1 METKIHPKNN
11 ASCISKVCLI
21 WLVKF
26 YWDTL
31 QQINSTQQYF
41 KQPNDFKITRSFKLL
56 EGHWKKERM
65 KENPS
70 FFKCLI
76 KTYLNEYLKVLSC
89 LLLSMSCVL
98 VQSILIGE
106 FITYTLDK
114 HEYLTSLLICASIT
128 FCSLISTL
136 GNEKMF
142 LSAGEL
148 SIRIRANC
156 SQIIFNKVL
165 CTRLIDLDSGKVPL
179 IVQLLNTDCGFFMQ
193 LCMTTY
199 VILIPFYIIAAC
211 LILYW
216 KIGVSGLITQ
226 ILMLL
231 TIPLLLVVLQ
241 KLRNYT
247 DKISSFSKERIRI
260 LSEAIEGIKIL
271 KIFGWANFVYKRI
284 IEARRKEI
292 GWYLKK
298 SIFKIVSFTIVTSFQ
313 GAFIF
318 FAYWLKVKLTGN
330 LDLAQVFSCVSI
342 LMSSHFYITACVSEG
357 LFILNLIKFTSEK
370 ILNLLLLKDRSEI
383 TNNDKQHLHI
393 KGVFST
399 WSETAQNDKSTEGFL
414 LTESLFYLRDLNV
427 FIGQGQLCGVVGSVG
442 SGKSTFLNTILG
454 ECNIIEGEV
463 SSHSKISY
471 MSQEPWIIQG
481 TIQENILL
489 GAEYDETRYLKVLK
503 ICELSQDL
511 HCMIKGDSTK
521 VGAEGKLLS
530 QGQKSRVALARC
542 LYRDSEVYL
551 LDDPF
556 AALDLKVS
564 ENIMEKAIKTFLKG
578 KIRLLVVNDIDL
590 LSQCDKIIL
599 LSNGYVEFF
608 GNYNN
613 LLYDSNSMNLIT
625 NYLKFKG
632 RKQKIKQKFFA
643 EEKMKKKGSIMKMG
657 HNLNE
662 TIAGPRNYNYRF
674 MLLWNFCMY
683 GFRKWYFLFA
693 FLVFSGG
700 LQVFSIFHQYYIG
713 QWSVEDNA
721 ESAAWFYTKALLV
734 ITSIIVVG
742 TLIRNMV
749 LYYFIYMSSKNLH
762 NEAIFSVLNANIDVF
777 YSKSPK
783 EFIDT
788 LSGDTFQIDENFTQ
802 AITFVLMFGIMIIAY
817 IGYIVYIIPLNLCN
831 IGIFF
836 IYSSLLIRYF
846 IKPIGL
852 LRGLYLQSSGPLI
865 NTCKEA
871 ISGISTI
878 HSLSLS
884 KYLYSRYKSQNQ
896 KMVSKFLNFFY
907 CLRCYTTLIS
917 VGASLLLSLNF
928 FFIVIFFRNSNSP
941 LIAVSLSFNVG
952 IMSILPWFFRLIIEI
967 VVLLPSV
974 NRIENLHSL
983 PLEESEN
990 KTDLEVSKGKV
1001 EFKNVT
1007 LVYNGFVEMALSDVT
1022 FVAKPG
1028 KKFGIVGR
1036 SGSGK
1041 SSILNALFRFTE
1053 PYNGSILIDNQDISK
1068 CSLTSLRRQISFVS
1082 QNPFVFSG
1090 SVKANIDPEDNYDD
1104 TKILSIISKVG
1115 LNDFLS
1121 HHGLHTVISVIDLS
1135 VGQKQLLALCRVL
1148 LMDTKIVLL
1157 DEATANVDQITERII
1172 DEIIMKFCKDKTLLT
1187 IAHKLK
1193 LLLNYDM
1200 VMLIDNGYV
1209 MDILPPRELL
1219 TRDPTLINNKW

>member
-1 METKIHPKNN
+1 MEQKIHPKNN
-11 ASCISKVCLI
+11 ASCLSKACLI
-21 WLVKF
+21 WLIKF

-31 QQINSTQQYF
+31 QQINSSQKYF
-41 KQPNDFKITRSFKLL
+41 KQPKDFKTTKSYKLL
-56 EGHWKKERM
+56 ESHWKKERV

-70 FFKCLI
+70 FFKCIL
-76 KTYLNEYLKVLSC
+76 KTYLREYLKVLSY

-98 VQSILIGE
+98 IQSILIGE

-114 HEYLTSLLICASIT
+114 HEYLTSLLICVGIT
-128 FCSLISTL
+128 FCNLLSTI

-148 SIRIRANC
+148 SIKIRANC

-165 CTRLIDLDSGKVPL
+165 RTRLIDLDSGKVPL

-199 VILIPFYIIAAC
+199 VILIPFYIVAAC

-216 KIGVSGLITQ
+216 KIGVSGVITQ
-226 ILMLL
+226 IMMLL
-231 TIPLLLVVLQ
+231 TIPLLLIILH

-247 DKISSFSKERIRI
+247 DKISKFSKERIRI

-271 KIFGWANFVYKRI
+271 KIFGWASFIYKRI
-284 IEARRKEI
+284 IEARQKEI

-342 LMSSHFYITACVSEG
+342 LLSSHFYITACVSEG
-357 LFILNLIKFTSEK
+357 LFILNLIKFTSDR
-370 ILNLLLLKDRSEI
+370 ILNLLLLREKPDLPQ
-383 TNNDKQHLHI
+383 NDKPHLHI

-399 WSETAQNDKSTEGFL
+399 WSATALTEKSTEGFL
-414 LTESLFYLRDLNV
+414 LNESLFYLKDLNI
-427 FIGQGQLCGVVGSVG
+427 FIGPGQLCGIVGSVG
-442 SGKSTFLNTILG
+442 SGKSTFLNTILE
-454 ECNIIEGEV
+454 ECNICEGEI
-463 SSHSKISY
+463 STHSKISY
-471 MSQEPWIIQG
+471 LSQEPWIIQG
-481 TIQENILL
+481 TVIENILM
-489 GAEYDETRYLKVLK
+489 GAEYDETRYLNVLK

-511 HCMIKGDSTK
+511 QGMIKGDSTT

-542 LYRDSEVYL
+542 LYRDSEIYL

-556 AALDLKVS
+556 AALDLKVAES
-564 ENIMEKAIKTFLKG
+564 IMDKAIKTFLKG
-578 KIRLLVVNDIDL
+578 KIRLLIVNDIDL

-599 LSNGYVEFF
+599 FNSGYVEFF
-608 GNYNN
+608 GNYNS

-625 NYLKFKG
+625 NYIKFKG
-632 RKQKIKQKFFA
+632 RKQKIKQKFLV
-643 EEKMKKKGSIMKMG
+643 EEKIKKKGSIMKMG
-657 HNLNE
+657 HNMNE
-662 TIAGPRNYNYRF
+662 TIMGPRNYNYRF

-683 GFRKWYFLFA
+683 GFRKWYFLIA
-693 FLVFSGG
+693 FLALSGG
-700 LQVFSIFHQYYIG
+700 LQVFSIFHQYFIG

-721 ESAAWFYTKALLV
+721 KSVAWYYTKALLV
-734 ITSIIVVG
+734 ITGIFVIG
-742 TLIRNMV
+742 TLIRNMG

-762 NEAIFSVLNANIDVF
+762 NKAIYSILNANIDVF

-788 LSGDTFQIDENFTQ
+788 LSGDTFQIDENLTQ

-817 IGYIVYIIPLNLCN
+817 IGYIIYIIPLNLCN
-831 IGIFF
+831 IGIFI

-846 IKPIGL
+846 IRPIGL
-852 LRGLYLQSSGPLI
+852 LRSIYLQSSGPLI
-865 NTCKEA
+865 NICKEA
-871 ISGISTI
+871 ILGISTI
-878 HSLSLS
+878 HSLSLT
-884 KYLYSRYKSQNQ
+884 KYLHSRYKSHNL

-917 VGASLLLSLNF
+917 IGASLLLSLNF
-928 FFIVIFFRNSNSP
+928 FFIVIFFRNSKSP

-952 IMSILPWFFRLIIEI
+952 IMNILPWFFRLIIEI

-974 NRIENLHSL
+974 QRIENLHSL

-990 KTDLEVSKGKV
+990 KTDLEVSKGKI
-1001 EFKNVT
+1001 EFNSVT

-1041 SSILNALFRFTE
+1041 SSILNALFRFTK
-1053 PYNGSILIDNQDISK
+1053 PYNGSIFIDNQDITK
-1068 CSLTSLRRQISFVS
+1068 CSLWSLRSQISFVS
-1082 QNPFVFSG
+1082 QNPFIFSG
-1090 SVKANIDPEDNYDD
+1090 SVKANIDPEDIYDD
-1104 TKILSIISKVG
+1104 DKILKTISKVG
-1115 LNDFLS
+1115 LNDFIS
-1121 HHGLHTVISVIDLS
+1121 HHGLHTIISVIDLS

-1148 LMDTKIVLL
+1148 LMNTKIVLL
-1157 DEATANVDQITERII
+1157 DEATANVDQVTERMI
-1172 DEIIMKFCKDKTLLT
+1172 DEIISQFCKGKTLMT

-1200 VMLIDNGYV
+1200 VMLIDNGFV
-1209 MDILPPRELL
+1209 VDILPPKELL
-1219 TRDPTLINNKW
+1219 TRDPTLINNNW